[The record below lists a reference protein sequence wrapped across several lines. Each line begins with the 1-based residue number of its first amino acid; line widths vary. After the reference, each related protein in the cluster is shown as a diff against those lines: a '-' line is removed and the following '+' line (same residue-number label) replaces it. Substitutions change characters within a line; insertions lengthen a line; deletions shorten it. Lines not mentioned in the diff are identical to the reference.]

1 MDDRQLRTA
10 WQNRQHEDPTTHLG
24 GQVAMLMQHTIRKR
38 VRQLGEL
45 ASVWDEVVP
54 EEYRDHTALESFSRG
69 TLTVLVDS
77 SPHRYQL
84 ETLLRSGLLRLLTQ
98 RFSGALNR
106 VKLVPG
112 QFYSVDVEGY
122 QRYSF

>member
-10 WQNRQHEDPTTHLG
+10 WQNRQQVDATTHLSSP
-24 GQVAMLMQHTIRKR
+24 VAMLMQHTLAKR

-45 ASVWDEVVP
+45 ARVWDEIVP
-54 EEYRDHTALESFSRG
+54 DEFREHTALESFSRG

-77 SPHRYQL
+77 APHRYQL
-84 ETLLRSGLLRLLTQ
+84 ETLLRAGLLRLLTQ
-98 RFSGALNR
+98 QFSGALNR
-106 VKLVPG
+106 VKLIPG
-112 QFYSVDVEGY
+112 QFYSVDVEGF

>member
-10 WQNRQHEDPTTHLG
+10 WQNRQRPDPTTPLG
-24 GQVAMLMQHTIRKR
+24 GPLAMLMQHTLRKR

-45 ASVWDEVVP
+45 AGAWDEIIP
-54 EEYRDHTALESFSRG
+54 EEFRQHTALESFARG

-77 SPHRYQL
+77 APHRYQL
-84 ETLLRSGLLRLLTQ
+84 EMLLRGGLLRLLTQ

-112 QFYSVDVEGY
+112 QFYSVDVEGNP
-122 QRYSF
+122 RFRF

>member
-10 WQNRQHEDPTTHLG
+10 WQNRQQHDATTQLG
-24 GQVAMLMQHTIRKR
+24 GPLTMLMQHTLRKR

-45 ASVWDEVVP
+45 ARAWDQIVP
-54 EEYRDHTALESFSRG
+54 EEFQEHTALESFCRG

-77 SPHRYQL
+77 APHRYQL
-84 ETLLRSGLLRLLTQ
+84 ETLLREGLLRSLTQ

-106 VKLVPG
+106 VRLVPG

-122 QRYSF
+122 PRYSF

>member
-10 WQNRQHEDPTTHLG
+10 WQNRQQEDATTHLRG
-24 GQVAMLMQHTIRKR
+24 PLAMLMQHTLHKR

-45 ASVWDEVVP
+45 ARVWDDVVP
-54 EEYRDHTALESFSRG
+54 EEFRDHTALEGFSRG

-77 SPHRYQL
+77 APHRYQL
-84 ETLLRSGLLRLLTQ
+84 ETLLRAGLLKLLTQ

-112 QFYSVDVEGY
+112 QFYSVDVEGF

>member
-10 WQNRQHEDPTTHLG
+10 WQNRQQQDATTQLCG
-24 GQVAMLMQHTIRKR
+24 PLTMLMQHTLRRR

-45 ASVWDEVVP
+45 ARVWDQVIP
-54 EEYRDHTALESFSRG
+54 EEFHDHTALEGFSRG

-77 SPHRYQL
+77 APHSYQL
-84 ETLLRSGLLRLLTQ
+84 ETLLREGLLRLITQ

-112 QFYSVDVEGY
+112 QFYSVDVEGF